1 MCDNAQ
7 LLPELQIV
15 CDPLFPPVT
24 YLQRHEVNACWGSAY
39 MAYTH
44 NGNEGWLQTQFQLDV
59 DILKTLSLPLSS
71 SSKRDGAGVGEPME

>member
-24 YLQRHEVNACWGSAY
+24 YLQRHEVKACWGSAY

-44 NGNEGWLQTQFQLDV
+44 NGNEGWLQTQFQLDD